1 MTFTYY
7 LIISLIL
14 NTIISAPNYENRVL
28 ILGEDLNDVIKEN
41 EDILIDFYAPWCKHC
56 QILAPQFERAA
67 KILSEEE
74 PPILL
79 AKVDV

>member
-7 LIISLIL
+7 LIIYLIL
-14 NTIISAPNYENRVL
+14 NTIISASNYENGVL

-67 KILSEEE
+67 QILNEEE

>member
-14 NTIISAPNYENRVL
+14 NTIISASNYENGVL
-28 ILGEDLNDVIKEN
+28 ILSEDLNDVIKEN

-56 QILAPQFERAA
+56 QILAPEFERAA
-67 KILSEEE
+67 
-74 PPILL
+74 
-79 AKVDV
+79 